1 MIALFLRRVVVLL
14 LSALVT
20 ASPALAQGLVG
31 DWIGRMNGGFKVRIH
46 FERAGAPSEYND
58 IEQTMSP
65 TALKIITGWLWAN
78 VLTHR
83 H

>member
-1 MIALFLRRVVVLL
+1 
-14 LSALVT
+14 
-20 ASPALAQGLVG
+20 
-31 DWIGRMNGGFKVRIH
+31 MNGGFKVRIH